1 MAEKLQGWVNLPTS
15 TVTGEA
21 SLEYILAVG
30 IVVIVFAL
38 GFQAGQ
44 QR

>member
-1 MAEKLQGWVNLPTS
+1 MADTLKGWVNLPTS
-15 TVTGEA
+15 GVIGDA